1 MVKSCIKKLYKSF
14 KREINVKFVTHYK
27 TTKMSFF
34 TNAKDKK
41 PSVSQSSVVYMF
53 ACPGCSCNYIGKTER
68 TLHERADEHAY
79 SNKKSNKQNAIY
91 EHLSTCPH

>member
-1 MVKSCIKKLYKSF
+1 
-14 KREINVKFVTHYK
+14 
-27 TTKMSFF
+27 MSFF
-34 TNAKDKK
+34 INAKDEK

-68 TLHERADEHAY
+68 TLHERTDEHAY

>member
-14 KREINVKFVTHYK
+14 KQEINVKFVTHYK
-27 TTKMSFF
+27 TTKISFF

-53 ACPGCSCNYIGKTER
+53 ACPGLQLQLYW
-68 TLHERADEHAY
+68 
-79 SNKKSNKQNAIY
+79 
-91 EHLSTCPH
+91 